1 MKQKW
6 IRGFK
11 RNKKSL
17 VKHFRCEHEEKCNMK
32 REDLGFEEE
41 SYQPTRSTL
50 PTGREG
56 VDQGVDQEKV
66 RNVNFFTSG

>member
-1 MKQKW
+1 
-6 IRGFK
+6 
-11 RNKKSL
+11 
-17 VKHFRCEHEEKCNMK
+17 MK

-41 SYQPTRSTL
+41 SYEPTRSTL